1 MFLLHACAHNPT
13 GVDPTSEQWNAIADA
28 FLQRKHFA
36 FFDCAYQ
43 GFASGDL
50 DRDASAVRYFIERN
64 VPLLVCQVRGLFKMR
79 YGKANVR
86 TYIIASL
93 SFPFHLLI
101 VVCQWN
107 GSDILAALTNIIG
120 FLKPKSYNLLPSA
133 GRYASTYTLKQNTEL
148 RQECRAVW
156 RASGWLTCYW
166 RHEGGGRQG
175 EESAV
180 SAPAQ
185 RNQQPTVT
193 RCPYCAFFFTPY
205 PSFRSFETFI
215 RFMRD
220 GLSAFKN
227 RGRLT

>member
-93 SFPFHLLI
+93 SFPFHLLDR
-101 VVCQWN
+101 CLPMERFRYPR
-107 GSDILAALTNIIG
+107 GSDKHHRVSQTKILQPSPLGWALRLHIHT
-120 FLKPKSYNLLPSA
+120 KTKH
-133 GRYASTYTLKQNTEL
+133 
-148 RQECRAVW
+148 
-156 RASGWLTCYW
+156 RASLRMPGCMESEWVAYMLLAS
-166 RHEGGGRQG
+166 RRRRQTG
-175 EESAV
+175 
-180 SAPAQ
+180 
-185 RNQQPTVT
+185 
-193 RCPYCAFFFTPY
+193 
-205 PSFRSFETFI
+205 
-215 RFMRD
+215 
-220 GLSAFKN
+220 
-227 RGRLT
+227 